1 MGVRV
6 PPPAQNLQ
14 IMNITKEVIADNNEL
29 LRIKLKPEDYTPVIN
44 KEIRKTAKTVRIPG
58 FRPGHVPE
66 QLVRSRYGKAILVD
80 EINRM
85 VIDALYKYFEDN
97 KMDVI
102 GQPLPVH
109 SENGKNSFDNPG
121 DFEFT
126 FEIGLKPKF
135 MIPLPPKKAVNF
147 YVIKVSESEVDKEIE
162 KLQERHGEVTNPE
175 TADENCY
182 LQIAFT
188 SSDQNGNPEETPVQS
203 TAWIKAD
210 AIKDNT
216 IRTKILA
223 LKKGESITI
232 NLLHAAGSFAEVSAL
247 INKKIEEVENRSPFY
262 RIELKVI
269 EKTIPAELNQE
280 LFDKIY
286 GKDVVTN
293 VESLREKIAE
303 AIAREYRAE
312 SEHKFH
318 HDIKDVLV
326 EECNISLPDSFL
338 KKWIAGNSEKPI
350 SPEDIEKHYRHYAYD
365 MKWMLIRNQ
374 LTAQHN
380 ITVTEEELK
389 NYARHYVMRM
399 FIQYGLTN
407 LDNVNPEPMAERY
420 LNDEKNRQEAENNL
434 IERKVFE
441 LLALKVDKKEKEV
454 TLDEFIEIVKNHHH

>member
-1 MGVRV
+1 
-6 PPPAQNLQ
+6 
-14 IMNITKEVIADNNEL
+14 MNITKEVIAENNEL
-29 LRIKLKPEDYTPVIN
+29 LRIQLKPEDYTPVIN
-44 KEIRKTAKTVRIPG
+44 KEIKKTAKTVQIPG

-80 EINRM
+80 EVNRM

-109 SENGKNSFDNPG
+109 SGNGKNSFDNPG
-121 DFEFT
+121 DFEFA

-135 MIPLPPKKAVNF
+135 EIPLPPKKAIDF
-147 YVIKVSESEVDKEIE
+147 YVIKVSDTEIEKEIE
-162 KLQERHGEVTNPE
+162 RLQERHGEVTNPE
-175 TADENCY
+175 TADEQCY

-188 SSDQNGNPEETPVQS
+188 SSDEDGNAEENPVQS
-203 TAWIKAD
+203 TAWIKPD
-210 AIKDNT
+210 AIKDNDL
-216 IRTKILA
+216 RNKVLA

-232 NLLHAAGSFAEVSAL
+232 NLLQAAGSYAEMSSL
-247 INKKIEEVENRSPFY
+247 INKKIEEIENRSPFY
-262 RIELKVI
+262 QAEVKVI

-293 VESLREKIAE
+293 VESLREKVSQ
-303 AIAREYRAE
+303 AIAREYRSE

-326 EECNISLPDSFL
+326 DECNISLPDSFL

-350 SPEDIEKHYRHYAYD
+350 SPDDIEKHYRHYAYD
-365 MKWMLIRNQ
+365 MKWMLIRNE
-374 LTAQHN
+374 LSAQNN

-407 LDNVNPEPMAERY
+407 FDNVNLEPMAERY
-420 LNDEKNRQEAENNL
+420 LNDEKNRQDAESNL

-441 LLALKVDKKEKEV
+441 LLSQKVNKNEKEV
-454 TLDEFIEIVKNHHH
+454 TLDEFLEIVRNHHH

>member
-1 MGVRV
+1 
-6 PPPAQNLQ
+6 
-14 IMNITKEVIADNNEL
+14 MNITKEVIADNNEL
-29 LRIKLKPEDYTPVIN
+29 LRIQLKPEDYNPVIN
-44 KEIRKTAKTVRIPG
+44 KEIKKTAKTVQIPG

-80 EINRM
+80 EVNRM

-135 MIPLPPKKAVNF
+135 EIPLPPKKAVDF
-147 YVIKVSESEVDKEIE
+147 FVIKVNENEINKEM
-162 KLQERHGEVTNPE
+162 ERLRERYGEVTNPE
-175 TADENCY
+175 TADEQCY
-182 LQIAFT
+182 LQFAFT
-188 SSDQNGNPEETPVQS
+188 SSDENGNAEENPVQS

-216 IRTKILA
+216 IRNKILA
-223 LKKGESITI
+223 LKKGESITV
-232 NLLHAAGSFAEVSAL
+232 NLLQAAGSFAEVSAL
-247 INKKIEEVENRSPFY
+247 INKKMEEIENRSPFY
-262 RIELKVI
+262 HAELKVI

-293 VESLREKIAE
+293 VESLREKISE
-303 AIAREYRAE
+303 AIAREYRSE

-326 EECNISLPDSFL
+326 DECNITLPDSFL
-338 KKWIAGNSEKPI
+338 KKWIAGNSEKPV
-350 SPEDIEKHYRHYAYD
+350 SPDDIEKHYRHYAYD
-365 MKWMLIRNQ
+365 MKWMLIRNE
-374 LTAQHN
+374 LTATNN

-399 FIQYGLTN
+399 FMQYGLTSF
-407 LDNVNPEPMAERY
+407 DNVNLEPMADRY
-420 LNDEKNRQEAENNL
+420 LQDEKNRNDAENNL

-441 LLALKVDKKEKEV
+441 LLAQKVNKNEKQV
-454 TLDEFIEIVKNHHH
+454 TLDEFLEIVKNHHH